1 MGIFD
6 KVKGPVFLKEDSS
19 AEKQLIALQE
29 LAGKVSG
36 KLADQIEQEIR
47 NVEAGIV
54 GEKNILYE
62 LRNSHIPMFVIRD
75 LYLEC
80 DGLSAQIDFLIFT
93 RVHNYVVEC
102 KNLYGDIEV
111 TSTGDFIRT
120 TNFGKIFK
128 KEGIYSPITQNK
140 RHLELIKQIRGAEK
154 SNILVKALFEK
165 GFYDNYRS
173 IVVLA
178 NPKTVLNVK
187 YAKKEVKEKVIRAD
201 QLVEMIRKIDADPN
215 SAAMSEKATEALAQ
229 FFLGIH
235 KEVPVD
241 YTARFRI
248 EPEKEEK
255 TVKSPTDNIIQRRIA
270 DSTPAAAIANAAVEK
285 QVADVQAVTIKPAEA
300 FKSSV
305 IDEPAIVTE
314 SATAIH
320 TPITEHTAVINEPV
334 PMVSAAP
341 DSTSADA
348 EHTESVICPKCG
360 AVMIRRKATKGA
372 NAGKEFYG
380 CSNYPHCRG
389 LIPIE

>member
-6 KVKGPVFLKEDSS
+6 KVKGPVFLKEDSN
-19 AEKQLIALQE
+19 AEKQLLALQE
-29 LAGKVSG
+29 LAGKASG

-47 NVEAGIV
+47 NVEAGII

-75 LYLEC
+75 LYLEY
-80 DGLSAQIDFLIFT
+80 DGLTAQIDFLIIT

-140 RHLELIKQIRGAEK
+140 RHLELIKQIRVAER
-154 SNILVKALFEK
+154 SNILSKALFEK
-165 GFYDNYRS
+165 WFYDNYRS
-173 IVVLA
+173 VVVLA

-201 QLVEMIRKIDADPN
+201 QLVEIIRKIDADPN
-215 SAAMSEKATEALAQ
+215 AAVGSENNTEALARY
-229 FFLGIH
+229 FLGIH

-241 YTARFRI
+241 YTAKFRI
-248 EPEKEEK
+248 EPEREKNAEERVKE
-255 TVKSPTDNIIQRRIA
+255 I
-270 DSTPAAAIANAAVEK
+270 AAITPTAA
-285 QVADVQAVTIKPAEA
+285 I
-300 FKSSV
+300 
-305 IDEPAIVTE
+305 
-314 SATAIH
+314 
-320 TPITEHTAVINEPV
+320 
-334 PMVSAAP
+334 
-341 DSTSADA
+341 TSADA
-348 EHTESVICPKCG
+348 FVASSVVQPTAVIITPSAENTANQEEPAPVEQAAADPAPSVILCPKCG
-360 AVMIRRKATKGA
+360 APMIRRKATKGA

-380 CSNYPHCRG
+380 CANYPHCHG
-389 LIPIE
+389 LIPIT